1 MSVSV
6 GAFSSKSRLITAAN
20 WSSVS
25 KTEKSSAGKK
35 LKGKTI
41 RPYRLTTNGFMWA
54 PSTVSFRVTTFR
66 PTAFY
71 GKSTAVGATTVPD
84 AGGWDFRKMW
94 SGRAGSCCPRV
105 QHGRAEPTP
114 RAGGDKDA
122 MSIPTQRDPA
132 PLRQEFERLTR
143 TLKLGVF
150 SPESFG
156 GDLCRQNETLV
167 REVAGLSAKSTRE
180 I

>member
-1 MSVSV
+1 MASCGLLRRVS
-6 GAFSSKSRLITAAN
+6 L
-20 WSSVS
+20 
-25 KTEKSSAGKK
+25 
-35 LKGKTI
+35 
-41 RPYRLTTNGFMWA
+41 
-54 PSTVSFRVTTFR
+54 RVTTLR

-122 MSIPTQRDPA
+122 MSHLTQRGPA
-132 PLRQEFERLTR
+132 PGPQGVQKLTR
-143 TLKLGVF
+143 PLEL
-150 SPESFG
+150 
-156 GDLCRQNETLV
+156 LV
-167 REVAGLSAKSTRE
+167 
-180 I
+180 